1 MFARLLRIKTKIER
15 IDEAAKLFEESV
27 IPLCKNQKGYKG
39 AYFLTDR
46 KTGVSIPITLWE
58 NEEDMLATES
68 SHFFQEQLVKFVTF
82 FRSEERRVGKECRSR
97 WSPYH

>member
-15 IDEAAKLFEESV
+15 IDEAAKLFEERV

-46 KTGVSIPITLWE
+46 KTGMSILITLWE

-68 SHFFQEQLVKFVTF
+68 SHFFQEQLVKFMTF
-82 FRSEERRVGKECRSR
+82 FKAPPVREAYEVIVQD
-97 WSPYH
+97 

>member
-27 IPLCKNQKGYKG
+27 IPSCKNQKGYKG

-46 KTGVSIPITLWE
+46 KTGVSILITLWE

-68 SHFFQEQLVKFVTF
+68 SLFFQEQLVKFRTF
-82 FRSEERRVGKECRSR
+82 FKADPIREAYEVIVQD
-97 WSPYH
+97 

>member
-15 IDEAAKLFEESV
+15 IDEAAKLFEERV
-27 IPLCKNQKGYKG
+27 IPLCKNKKGYKG

-46 KTGVSIPITLWE
+46 KTGVSILITLWE

-68 SHFFQEQLVKFVTF
+68 SHFFQEQLVKFMTF
-82 FRSEERRVGKECRSR
+82 FKAPPIREAYEVVVQD
-97 WSPYH
+97 